1 MREIKSLTG
10 LRGYAALWVC
20 LHHYHYGDYAGELNW
35 YLKLAKQGSWGVIIF
50 FVLSGFIMAYV
61 YQSWFREG
69 CSRREYWHFMFI
81 RFARVYPL
89 HLLTLLLW
97 LGFCVIGFIGYNQ
110 NDTAYTF
117 VLNLLLLHAWGFT
130 DAISWNQP
138 SWSISTEL
146 FCYLVFPFWIAKVC
160 QLNSR
165 QISLGMLVIALAI
178 IYPPHVKLTKF
189 ILGWF
194 DKKLVIHQFEY
205 GFSMITWFFDF
216 ALGSMLFGLVSAKA
230 GEGLKWSTL
239 SELAVCVSLV
249 VMALMA
255 TKGGE
260 LGAGIVNA
268 VVALTT
274 VLLIHGL
281 YRGSVLGDHL
291 FGCRLAVFLGNVS
304 YGLYLSHIMTPLVI
318 NQIFIR
324 LGSGQRMTAWP
335 MGVQLI
341 VALAVAALLHHGFE
355 KPARR
360 WIRSRWTVSGGVP
373 A

>member
-20 LHHYHYGDYAGELNW
+20 LHHYHYGDYSGELSY

-61 YQSWFREG
+61 YQSWFRDG
-69 CSRREYWHFMFI
+69 LNRREYSHFMFI

-146 FCYLVFPFWIAKVC
+146 FCYLVFPVWMIYVRGLKVRN
-160 QLNSR
+160 L
-165 QISLGMLVIALAI
+165 LPALMLIMLAI
-178 IYPPHVKLTKF
+178 LFPPH
-189 ILGWF
+189 ILLAKAVLSHFGKTLDAQRFGYGLSLLSWF
-194 DKKLVIHQFEY
+194 LV
-205 GFSMITWFFDF
+205 F
-216 ALGSMLFGLVSAKA
+216 ALGAVWFQAIRTVRAGQIPANLAVLDGVFILLLMVGISDDLPPKVIRPVITLTTAVLIFGLYHQA
-230 GEGLKWSTL
+230 
-239 SELAVCVSLV
+239 
-249 VMALMA
+249 
-255 TKGGE
+255 
-260 LGAGIVNA
+260 
-268 VVALTT
+268 
-274 VLLIHGL
+274 
-281 YRGSVLGDHL
+281 RLGDWC
-291 FGCRLAVFLGNVS
+291 FGNPVAVFLGNVS

-318 NQIFIR
+318 DQTFMH
-324 LGSGQRMTAWP
+324 LGSPLRMTAWP
-335 MGVQLI
+335 MGSQLI
-341 VALAVAALLHHGFE
+341 IALAVAALLHYGFE

-360 WIRSRWTVSGGVP
+360 WIRSRWTLSRGVP

>member
-20 LHHYHYGDYAGELNW
+20 LHHYHYGDYAGELSW

-69 CSRREYWHFMFI
+69 CNRREYWHFMFI

-117 VLNLLLLHAWGFT
+117 ILNLLLLHAWGFT

-146 FCYLVFPFWIAKVC
+146 FCYLVFPVW
-160 QLNSR
+160 
-165 QISLGMLVIALAI
+165 MLYVRGLEARWLPAALALI
-178 IYPPHVKLTKF
+178 MAAILFPPH
-189 ILGWF
+189 ILLAKAALSQFGRTLDAQRFAYGLSLLSWF
-194 DKKLVIHQFEY
+194 LV
-205 GFSMITWFFDF
+205 F
-216 ALGSMLFGLVSAKA
+216 ALGALWFQAIQSIRVGQISANLAVLAGLVLLSLMVGGADELPPKAIRPIITLASAVLIFGLYHQA
-230 GEGLKWSTL
+230 
-239 SELAVCVSLV
+239 
-249 VMALMA
+249 
-255 TKGGE
+255 
-260 LGAGIVNA
+260 
-268 VVALTT
+268 
-274 VLLIHGL
+274 
-281 YRGSVLGDHL
+281 RLGDWC
-291 FGCRLAVFLGNVS
+291 FGNVFAVFLGNVS

-318 NQIFIR
+318 DQTFMR
-324 LGSGQRMTAWP
+324 LGSVQRMTAWP

-341 VALAVAALLHHGFE
+341 VALAIAALLHHGFE

-360 WIRSRWTVSGGVP
+360 WIRSRWSVSGGVP